1 METVASTSFQCG
13 IHVVC
18 LQRTAPGGV
27 LCKKVFLKLRK
38 THREALVP
46 AATLFKKAQVFSSKF
61 CEFSKNIFFTER
73 LWMTSSVSMSSF
85 NFFILL
91 AFRASVCVC
100 VCVCLCVGG
109 RVGGV

>member
-38 THREALVP
+38 THRETLVP

-61 CEFSKNIFFTER
+61 CQFSKNIFFTER